1 VRDQSSGKSNSP
13 AENSAPEADGG
24 DARMKLAMQR
34 RAVQRKAQNGDG
46 DGQGEEKQ
54 PQQPVGYQASMAFGD
69 YWVLP
74 DDYKGAP
81 PKADQQI
88 IRESELNRTQ
98 KVWGEL
104 NGNSGKIKISE
115 GDRDGKQ
122 YPGFKATLL
131 LRLANLLSQPKG
143 RELVTGLVEGGQMV
157 VIRPSQKHH
166 EGGADTEGS
175 GDGKSP
181 EGCYVEMD
189 PDVNDDTLKVF
200 DNSGAEIQEPAFMTL
215 GHELIHARHLAAGKA
230 EWGEQPSDASY
241 GDKEEED
248 TIAEG
253 DLTENDLR
261 AEHDMPSRHGHTGE
275 DSRGD

>member
-1 VRDQSSGKSNSP
+1 
-13 AENSAPEADGG
+13 
-24 DARMKLAMQR
+24 MKLAMQR
-34 RAVQRKAQNGDG
+34 RAVQRKAQDG
-46 DGQGEEKQ
+46 GGAEGEEKQ

-74 DDYKGAP
+74 DDYKGPP

-115 GDRDGKQ
+115 GALDGKQ
-122 YPGFKATLL
+122 YPGFKATVL

-143 RELVTGLVEGGQMV
+143 RELVSGLVDGGQMV
-157 VIRPSQKHH
+157 IIRPSQKRH

-181 EGCYVEMD
+181 EGCAVEMD
-189 PDVNDDTLKVF
+189 PDLNDDTLKVF

-248 TIAEG
+248 TIAGG